1 MANRYSTLF
10 WIFFFMREN
19 GNDRFNLSLRMVE
32 YGNEVGKAAS
42 SQPVVSSMMLSYDF
56 HRTDNHYS

>member
-1 MANRYSTLF
+1 
-10 WIFFFMREN
+10 MREN